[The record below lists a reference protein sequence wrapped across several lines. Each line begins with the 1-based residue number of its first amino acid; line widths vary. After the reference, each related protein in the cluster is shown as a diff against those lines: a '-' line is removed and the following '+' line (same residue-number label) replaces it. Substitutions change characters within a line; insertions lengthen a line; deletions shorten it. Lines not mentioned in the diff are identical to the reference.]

1 MLENRLYKRS
11 NFWKLF
17 SRKYKLTKTIEHMMI
32 DSIDIQENDRILE
45 IGIGN
50 GTVFKSITKKLEK
63 GSLKSIDPSKR
74 KVRQITCESK
84 GYGERG
90 GFSWL
95 SRGHSL

>member
-11 NFWKLF
+11 DFWKLF

-50 GTVFKSITKKLEK
+50 GTVFKSITKKLKK
-63 GSLKSIDPSKR
+63 GSLKSIDRS
-74 KVRQITCESK
+74 QAI
-84 GYGERG
+84 
-90 GFSWL
+90 
-95 SRGHSL
+95 